1 MADVPE
7 EMKKHGRDEDVHFAD
22 DEHLFRRFPPEFC
35 EGQRIVIEALELPD
49 MSVNRAKY
57 GPPNWLLLHE
67 DFGGWGVFGF
77 EVGHIPAE
85 FVEDG
90 VTKYTFGPK
99 HRPLKNNYPHSE
111 VRAYRDGEHIDAK
124 KSELLLD
131 PEAHQRWRQRLAW
144 KCKIVIQPSA

>member
-7 EMKKHGRDEDVHFAD
+7 EMKTLGRGEDAHFAD
-22 DEHLFRRFPPEFC
+22 DEKLFRRIPPGFC
-35 EGQRIVIEALELPD
+35 EGQRIAIEALELPD

-57 GPPNWLLLHE
+57 GPPEWLLLH
-67 DFGGWGVFGF
+67 DSFGGWGVFGF
-77 EVGHIPAE
+77 EVDHIPRE

-90 VTKYTFGPK
+90 VTQYAFGPK

-111 VRAYRDGEHIDAK
+111 VWAYRDGEHIDVK
-124 KSELLLD
+124 NSEMLLD

-144 KCKIVIQPSA
+144 KCRIVIQPSG